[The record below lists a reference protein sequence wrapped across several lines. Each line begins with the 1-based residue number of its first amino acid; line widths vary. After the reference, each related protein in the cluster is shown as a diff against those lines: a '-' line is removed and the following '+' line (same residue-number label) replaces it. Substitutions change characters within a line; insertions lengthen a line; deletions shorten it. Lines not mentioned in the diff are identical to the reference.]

1 MNKVILVGQ
10 LNNTNEV
17 KMSNNNLEILEFLIE
32 GIKVKSFG
40 ELATKVKSMQP
51 TLVYAEG
58 QIKLKDY
65 TNKEGKTFPIQ
76 ELIINRVEP
85 IEHQEKW
92 GSAKEVVIDPDDLPF
107 Y

>member
-1 MNKVILVGQ
+1 MNKVILVGR

-17 KMSNNNLEILEFLIE
+17 KMSNNNLEILDIMIE
-32 GIKVKSFG
+32 GIKAKVFG
-40 ELATKVKSMQP
+40 ELVAKVKNMYG
-51 TLVYAEG
+51 LVYAEG
-58 QIKLKDY
+58 SLKLRDY

>member
-17 KMSNNNLEILEFLIE
+17 KMSNNNLEILDIMVE
-32 GIKVKSFG
+32 GIKAKVFG
-40 ELATKVKSMQP
+40 ELVAKVKSMQG
-51 TLVYAEG
+51 LVYAEG
-58 QIKLKDY
+58 NLKLRDY

-76 ELIINRVEP
+76 ELIINKVEELQKTK
-85 IEHQEKW
+85 IE
-92 GSAKEVVIDPDDLPF
+92 SPKEIVIDPDDLPF